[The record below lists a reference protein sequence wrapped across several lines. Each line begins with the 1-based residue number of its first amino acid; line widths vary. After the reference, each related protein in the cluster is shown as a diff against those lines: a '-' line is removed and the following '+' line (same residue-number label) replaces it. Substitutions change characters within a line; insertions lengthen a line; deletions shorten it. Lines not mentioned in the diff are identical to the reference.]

1 VAAVLAHEGAHVAD
15 GGPPTAAGE
24 LAARTAELVS
34 AASELEAR
42 KAELEACGRLFG
54 GDVQP
59 NRGCADAAAL
69 LSGDDASALRRLK
82 EAGYR

>member
-1 VAAVLAHEGAHVAD
+1 MTPDRHTSEDALVRAHLHLANQAV
-15 GGPPTAAGE
+15 GE
-24 LAARTAELVS
+24 LAART
-34 AASELEAR
+34 
-42 KAELEACGRLFG
+42 AELEACGRLFG

-82 EAGYR
+82 EATPEAGRGGGRGD